1 MIEITISGNTY
12 EEAYK
17 EGMEQLGLREDV
29 VEVVELSH
37 ALDDL
42 LPGAEPLPGVTLRF
56 RVQEEALLAQAKAHL
71 VRILELMGLNAR
83 VESLHRKRGLT
94 LNILTEEDGSLIIG
108 KTGQNLDAFQYLINR
123 MTTRSTRELA
133 PILVDSEDYREKRLA
148 KLEELARNTARR
160 VMRTGR
166 EAALEPMSASE
177 RKAIHM
183 IVKELRGVHSIS
195 RGENE
200 VRHIVITPAE
210 GEGPPANVFRGRPSP
225 REMREGTTGSGGAG
239 APRSDRGERRGGD
252 GGRRGG
258 GPPTGDRDRGG
269 RGRNTERGR
278 GGEQGRGGP
287 RRGGPPNNQAR
298 QGTPGGNGEPVR
310 PPTPDSAPPSAPSPD
325 REPTND

>member
-17 EGMEQLGLREDV
+17 EGMEQLGLREDL

-71 VRILELMGLNAR
+71 VRILELMGLDAR

-94 LNILTEEDGSLIIG
+94 LNILAGEDGSLIIG
-108 KTGQNLDAFQYLINR
+108 KNGQNLDAFQYLINR

-160 VMRTGR
+160 VIRTGR
-166 EAALEPMSASE
+166 EAALEPMSAGE

-210 GEGPPANVFRGRPSP
+210 GEGPPPNVFRGRPSP
-225 REMREGTTGSGGAG
+225 REMREGTPGSGGAG
-239 APRSDRGERRGGD
+239 SGGQRSERGERRGGD
-252 GGRRGG
+252 SGRRGG
-258 GPPTGDRDRGG
+258 GPPSADRDRGG
-269 RGRNTERGR
+269 RGRGPERGR
-278 GGEQGRGGP
+278 GRGGP
-287 RRGGPPNNQAR
+287 RRGGPPPNQTR
-298 QGTPGGNGEPVR
+298 QRAPGNGGEPVR
-310 PPTPDSAPPSAPSPD
+310 PATPDTPATPD